1 MCAANWRAS
10 HLMDLR
16 LFFGS
21 CQGDLAGGKYDSE
34 EHHLRVEH
42 APAVDEAGEDLGLV
56 AAELRV
62 PRLQLL

>member
-1 MCAANWRAS
+1 VCAANWRAS

-21 CQGDLAGGKYDSE
+21 CQGDLAGGKYE

-42 APAVDEAGEDLGLV
+42 AVDEAGEDLGLV